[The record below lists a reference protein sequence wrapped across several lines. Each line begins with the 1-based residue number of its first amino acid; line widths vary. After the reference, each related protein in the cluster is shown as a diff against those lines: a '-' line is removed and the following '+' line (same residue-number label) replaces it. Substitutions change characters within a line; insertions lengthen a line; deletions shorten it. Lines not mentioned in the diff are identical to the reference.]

1 MTVCGNFL
9 KIFSN
14 QKYRY
19 SLETAVSAYNH
30 IGYVGCHL
38 LDFQFLF
45 VCQSRLPV
53 DCFQVVRP
61 RFLFN
66 LLYHQQRGHDLPF
79 QPAYRLIHVDGN
91 RCHDEREGSGHILN
105 EYIPQDIV
113 GKVHLHEDKACVLLA
128 DQVVDM
134 PNRMEL
140 DNNLQYEYQKYMVA
154 RGYSELWINNHY
166 VKEKEEFF

>member
-14 QKYRY
+14 QKYHY

-113 GKVHLHEDKACVLLA
+113 GKVHLHEDKACNGLF
-128 DQVVDM
+128 
-134 PNRMEL
+134 
-140 DNNLQYEYQKYMVA
+140 
-154 RGYSELWINNHY
+154 GIS
-166 VKEKEEFF
+166 